1 MAIQLTTRSKA
12 LNVWTA
18 DELSYGRIAPSG
30 SVPSDI
36 DFKFRY
42 GDGFVAVTRLAHY
55 HLGSRY
61 VLGDQLDGMVT
72 ATAAEATRAA
82 ATEQKLSSDLSAE
95 AKRATDAE
103 AKAASTWPPRFPAPI
118 RPKSLSWTLC
128 PPRRS
133 HDKMRTPR
141 QPPL

>member
-18 DELSYGRIAPSG
+18 DELSYGRIAPSA

-36 DFKFRY
+36 DFKFRD

-61 VLGDQLDGMVT
+61 VLGDQLAGMVT

-82 ATEQKLSSDLSAE
+82 AAEQKLSSDLSAE
-95 AKRATDAE
+95 ATRAVAAE
-103 AKAASTWPPRFPAPI
+103 TKVEADLVAEVQRAGTAEGTKIAAVAAESTER
-118 RPKSLSWTLC
+118 
-128 PPRRS
+128 
-133 HDKMRTPR
+133 
-141 QPPL
+141 